1 MKLNKFRIQNY
12 KSIVDTGIC
21 YLNQDLTI
29 MAGMNE
35 SGKSSVLEA
44 IRDFDVNRDID
55 SDAIRVKE
63 DTGDPLV
70 TLYFRLSNA
79 DIDILCE
86 NLELAIDD
94 EETLNLK
101 DYLSKND
108 IGLTKDIESNY
119 SIDEQFTNFAH
130 EIFTQN
136 YKKFYTSVTSY
147 IKKLKSFEQ
156 LANVD
161 FSRINSKGNLWNI
174 YQLTVSIDKIINP
187 TKKHLLL
194 TVQVNK

>member
-21 YLNQDLTI
+21 YLSQDLTI

-44 IRDFDVNRDID
+44 IRDFDTDRDID

-70 TLYFRLSNA
+70 TLYFRLSNT
-79 DIDILCE
+79 DIDIICE
-86 NLELAIDD
+86 NLELANDN

-119 SIDEQFTNFAH
+119 SIDEQFKNFVRGVFA
-130 EIFTQN
+130 QN
-136 YKKFYTSVTSY
+136 YKKFYTSVTNY
-147 IKKLKSFEQ
+147 IKKLKSFGK
-156 LANVD
+156 LH
-161 FSRINSKGNLWNI
+161 F
-174 YQLTVSIDKIINP
+174 
-187 TKKHLLL
+187 
-194 TVQVNK
+194 